1 MFLTYNFELFGT
13 IAYRFIIQWHVC
25 LKMGMFLTYG
35 KQNNLKTVLHHSI
48 SLLRRHLYGCSKLM
62 PNGKTLKF
70 VLHKSQP
77 RSQSSLMISGVTSPV
92 KLVGKF
98 AQDASRYRAWFQAS
112 SYRLHK
118 SMSFRMECHVPL
130 KLIFQTY
137 RKLPLI
143 FLGLYIFV
151 RSFRIL
157 YEGAFNR
164 NYSKSASKQAN
175 QQCLSVYVDCTFCIF
190 WFLNKL

>member
-1 MFLTYNFELFGT
+1 MSSWLGSKPPPITRIARTGLGT
-13 IAYRFIIQWHVC
+13 R
-25 LKMGMFLTYG
+25 
-35 KQNNLKTVLHHSI
+35 
-48 SLLRRHLYGCSKLM
+48 
-62 PNGKTLKF
+62 P
-70 VLHKSQP
+70 
-77 RSQSSLMISGVTSPV
+77 
-92 KLVGKF
+92 
-98 AQDASRYRAWFQAS
+98 
-112 SYRLHK
+112 HK

-143 FLGLYIFV
+143 FLGLYVFV

-175 QQCLSVYVDCTFCIF
+175 
-190 WFLNKL
+190 

>member
-1 MFLTYNFELFGT
+1 
-13 IAYRFIIQWHVC
+13 
-25 LKMGMFLTYG
+25 MFLTYG
-35 KQNNLKTVLHHSI
+35 KQNNLKTVLHKSI

-77 RSQSSLMISGVTSPV
+77 RSQSSLMISDVTSPV

-98 AQDASRYRAWFQAS
+98 AQDASRYRARFQAS

-143 FLGLYIFV
+143 FLGLYVFV